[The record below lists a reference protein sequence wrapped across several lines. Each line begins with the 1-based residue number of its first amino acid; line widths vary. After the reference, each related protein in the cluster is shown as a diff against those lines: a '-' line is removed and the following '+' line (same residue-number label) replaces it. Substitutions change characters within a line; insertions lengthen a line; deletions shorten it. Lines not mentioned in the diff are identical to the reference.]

1 MKGCFITLEGPEA
14 GGKSTQV
21 SRLKELLEAKGIRY
35 TITREP
41 GGTRIGDRLREILL
55 DPDSKLASKTEI
67 LLYAASRAQLVDEVI
82 RPALARGE
90 VVICDR
96 YVDSSIA
103 YQAYGAVEDV
113 DEVSQI
119 NKIATSGLL
128 PDRTYLLDLPVEI
141 TQQRLLK
148 RGSSPD
154 RIEQRSLLYHQRV
167 RQGYLTLA
175 RSEPDRIMIIDAT
188 QTESD
193 VFSVIKR
200 DLLQLISNLE

>member
-175 RSEPDRIMIIDAT
+175 RLEPDRIMIVDAT
-188 QTESD
+188 QTEQD
-193 VFSVIKR
+193 VFSMIKR
-200 DLLQLISNLE
+200 DFLRLLSKLE

>member
-21 SRLKELLEAKGIRY
+21 SRIREFLEEEGIRY

-41 GGTRIGDRLREILL
+41 GGTWIGDRLRELLL
-55 DPDSKLASKTEI
+55 DPESRLASKTEI
-67 LLYAASRAQLVDEVI
+67 LLYAASRAQLVNEVI
-82 RPALARGE
+82 RPALHRGE

-96 YVDSSIA
+96 FVDSSIA
-103 YQAYGAVEDV
+103 YQAYGVVGNVE
-113 DEVSQI
+113 EVANI
-119 NKIATSGLL
+119 NKMATDGLL
-128 PDRTYLLDLPVEI
+128 PDRTYLLDLPVAI
-141 TQQRLLK
+141 AQQRLLK
-148 RGSSPD
+148 RGSNPD
-154 RIEQRSLLYHQRV
+154 RIEQRSALYHERV

-200 DLLQLISNLE
+200 DLLQLISKLE

>member
-175 RSEPDRIMIIDAT
+175 RLEPDRIMIVDAT
-188 QTESD
+188 QTKQNI
-193 VFSVIKR
+193 FSMIKR
-200 DLLQLISNLE
+200 DFLRLLSKLE

>member
-96 YVDSSIA
+96 YVDSSIS

-175 RSEPDRIMIIDAT
+175 RLEPDRIMIVDAT
-188 QTESD
+188 QTEQD
-193 VFSVIKR
+193 VFSMIKR
-200 DLLQLISNLE
+200 DFLRLLSKLE

>member
-21 SRLKELLEAKGIRY
+21 SRIREFLEEEGIRY

-41 GGTRIGDRLREILL
+41 GGTWIGDRLRELLL
-55 DPDSKLASKTEI
+55 DPESRLASKTEI
-67 LLYAASRAQLVDEVI
+67 LLYAASRAQLVNEVI
-82 RPALARGE
+82 RPALHRGE

-96 YVDSSIA
+96 FVDSSIA
-103 YQAYGAVEDV
+103 YQAYGVVGNVE
-113 DEVSQI
+113 EVANI
-119 NKIATSGLL
+119 NKMATDGLL
-128 PDRTYLLDLPVEI
+128 PDRTYLLDLPVAI
-141 TQQRLLK
+141 AQQRLLK
-148 RGSSPD
+148 RGSNPD
-154 RIEQRSLLYHQRV
+154 RIEQRSALYHERV

-175 RSEPDRIMIIDAT
+175 RSEPDRIMIIDAN

-200 DLLQLISNLE
+200 DLLQLISKLE